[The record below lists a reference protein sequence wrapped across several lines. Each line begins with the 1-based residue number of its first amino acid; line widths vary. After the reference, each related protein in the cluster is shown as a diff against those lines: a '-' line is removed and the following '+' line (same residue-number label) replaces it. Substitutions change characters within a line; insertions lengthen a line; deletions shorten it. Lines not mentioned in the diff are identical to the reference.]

1 MWGRGLS
8 LSPDGLGE
16 VKEGEICLQKFRVYK
31 DLGPLRS
38 QRNPLGP
45 LHSQGNAPREK
56 GTTNLWCPPQ
66 HRRSRVNL

>member
-8 LSPDGLGE
+8 LSPDGLF
-16 VKEGEICLQKFRVYK
+16 QKFRVYK

-45 LHSQGNAPREK
+45 LHSQSKAPREK